1 MVCTPRPTLDNTIPT
16 LVIQGDV
23 CAATMWDD
31 VQGWAQYEDGGVA
44 DNLDGSEW
52 LTFKV
57 PDGSERL
64 VVLFGKSNSDIP
76 VNMREVNTYYTDYE
90 SHNPQYTRNDKPLTK
105 KIKKQRNPFALIFVR
120 RIRNSRGIFS
130 TLRGIPDS

>member
-1 MVCTPRPTLDNTIPT
+1 MYNSGPPFHAHLGSGWLLSGCYGIADDVVCTPRPTLDNTIPT

-23 CAATMWDD
+23 CAATMWND

-44 DNLDGSEW
+44 DNSDGSEW

-64 VVLFGKSNSDIP
+64 VVLFGESNSDIP

-90 SHNPQYTRNDKPLTK
+90 SHNPQYTRNDKP
-105 KIKKQRNPFALIFVR
+105 
-120 RIRNSRGIFS
+120 
-130 TLRGIPDS
+130 